1 MSTSSILVALGHLTT
16 QVSTSINGIHDKLTA
31 LSNQVRCNDKKMSET
46 LDSLNM
52 YVNSMETHLDQKTC
66 QFLTKQQ
73 QQSTKLNKHSENAN
87 PVTKQMD
94 DKTISESNTATD
106 ASNSVNTVGY
116 NPLKQI
122 KND

>member
-1 MSTSSILVALGHLTT
+1 
-16 QVSTSINGIHDKLTA
+16 
-31 LSNQVRCNDKKMSET
+31 MSET